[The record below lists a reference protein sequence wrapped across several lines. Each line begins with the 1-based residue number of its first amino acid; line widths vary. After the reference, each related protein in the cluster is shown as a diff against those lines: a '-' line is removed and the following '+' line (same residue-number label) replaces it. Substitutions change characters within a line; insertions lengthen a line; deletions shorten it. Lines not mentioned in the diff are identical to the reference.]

1 MASLLDRVYA
11 HSPVFVQNV
20 MATGYGVQQRVRRYR
35 GEFARFCTELERQQ
49 WLPAAALQELQDA
62 AVRRTV
68 AFAAACVPYYRELF
82 AREGIRPEHI
92 RTAADLPILPLLDK
106 ATVQEQGA
114 RLRPDRRRVP
124 GIVHTTGG
132 TTGRPVPYWVSPQAI
147 QFNYAAYE
155 VRFRNWAGVG
165 LGDSM
170 VSINGK
176 PIVPM
181 TQDGPPYWRHNLA
194 FRQLYVSAYHLSDRN
209 LPAIADRIEAFAP
222 AVIVAYVSAV
232 HRIARFVL
240 ETGRT
245 GQIRPRAVLVS
256 SETLFDGQRAEI
268 EAAFGCKVYN
278 GYSLGEPVCL
288 ATECPAGSMHTS
300 PEYGAIELV
309 PSEGDNDGGLEIV
322 ATGLIN
328 DAMPLLRYRTGDR
341 ATAGDGAPCRC
352 GRTLPTIGAITGR
365 IDEVVVTPEGTSVGP
380 AALSLA
386 FQGVPHLR
394 ESQIVQDRPEAIT
407 LRLAT
412 APGYGPADEQFL
424 LGELR
429 KRLGLGLE
437 IDVERVDAVP
447 RTVSGKQRLIVSSL
461 RSNLRSNPRSNL
473 PPNPPPTPP
482 PNPGSG
488 LPSGPTGPGVRR

>member
-11 HSPVFVQNV
+11 ASPVLVQNL

-35 GEFARFCTELERQQ
+35 GEFARFVAELERQQ
-49 WLPAAALQELQDA
+49 WLPAAALAELQDA

-68 AFAAACVPYYRELF
+68 AFAAAEVPYYRELF
-82 AREGIRPEHI
+82 AREGIRPQDI
-92 RTAADLPILPLLDK
+92 RTAADLRFLPLLDK
-106 ATVQEQGA
+106 QTVQEQGA

-124 GIVHTTGG
+124 GLAHTTGG
-132 TTGRPVPYWVSPQAI
+132 TTGRPVPYWVSPSAI

-165 LGDSM
+165 MGDPM

-194 FRQLYVSAYHLSDRN
+194 FHQLYVSAYHLSDAN
-209 LPAIADRIEAFAP
+209 LPAIADRIAAFAP

-232 HRIARFVL
+232 HRIARFL
-240 ETGRT
+240 LDTGRA

-256 SETLFDGQRAEI
+256 SETLFDGQRADI
-268 EAAFGCKVYN
+268 EAAFDCKVHN
-278 GYSLGEPVCL
+278 GYSLGEPVCF
-288 ATECPAGSMHTS
+288 ASECAAGRMHTS

-309 PSEGDNDGGLEIV
+309 PGDAGAEATCDGGLEIV

-341 ATAGDGAPCRC
+341 ATPGDGAPCPC

-365 IDEVVVTPEGTSVGP
+365 VDEVVVTPEGTSVGP

-394 ESQIVQDRPEAIT
+394 ESQIVQDRPDAIT
-407 LRLAT
+407 LRIAT
-412 APGYGPADEQFL
+412 GPGYGPADEQFL

-429 KRLGLGLE
+429 KRLGLGLR
-437 IDVERVDAVP
+437 IDIERVDAVP

-461 RSNLRSNPRSNL
+461 GRGLAPGAPR
-473 PPNPPPTPP
+473 
-482 PNPGSG
+482 
-488 LPSGPTGPGVRR
+488 